1 MSDILWS
8 GWKHIPLDKKI
19 LGNTIIK
26 GKDFWKKEYTYILIP
41 PGYGYDNYCF
51 MLSSNCFHYH
61 NGSECFSLHSD
72 MTIELFYNPDS
83 KEPNK
88 KYKRYTLTSLEL
100 YKTVFMPYEKAKE
113 ERELKREKT
122 KKGVCICGKYNGNN
136 SLYDIY
142 KYQKQTVFKAFFKE
156 NRCYYNQNF
165 DKVINVECVFEIA
178 NKMSRYDFNRLE
190 DFMNK
195 YIFKYQCYLSQ
206 LEALKKTD
214 PGIPSLLK
222 KQNRIIKEY
231 EEIVETIK
239 TYLIN
244 KVNEE
249 ISKCQ

>member
-1 MSDILWS
+1 MSDIWS
-8 GWKHIPLDKKI
+8 GWKQISLDKKFF
-19 LGNTIIK
+19 GKTIKK
-26 GKDFWKKEYTYILIP
+26 GKDLWEREYTYILIP

-51 MLSSNCFHYH
+51 LLSSNCIIHY
-61 NGSECFSLHSD
+61 SDSKCFTLHSD
-72 MTIELFYNPDS
+72 MTIELFYNPDL

-88 KYKRYTLTSLEL
+88 KYKRYTITSLEL
-100 YKTVFMPYEKAKE
+100 YKTVFKPYEIEKQ
-113 ERELKREKT
+113 ERELKKEKT
-122 KKGVCICGKYNGNN
+122 KQGVCICGIYNGNN

-156 NRCYYNQNF
+156 NRCYYNYEF
-165 DKVINVECVFEIA
+165 DKVINVECIFEIA
-178 NKMSRYDFNRLE
+178 NNMSRYDFNRLE
-190 DFMNK
+190 NFINS
-195 YIFKYQCYLSQ
+195 YLLTYHSYLSQ
-206 LEALKKTD
+206 LEILKKMD
-214 PGIPSLLK
+214 PKVPGLLK